1 VPGGEKRGGHAYK
14 ELYELVIALSG
25 SFDVV
30 LDNGKEKQTFSLNR
44 SYYGLYIP
52 KMIWRQ
58 VENFSTNSLALILA
72 SGKYDEND
80 YIRNYEQFKKMVE

>member
-1 VPGGEKRGGHAYK
+1 MV
-14 ELYELVIALSG
+14 ALSG
-25 SFDVV
+25 SFDVA
-30 LDNGKEKQTFSLNR
+30 LDNGKEKQTFSLNP

-72 SGKYDEND
+72 SAPYDEND
-80 YIRNYEQFKKMVE
+80 YIRNYQQFKTMIREKV